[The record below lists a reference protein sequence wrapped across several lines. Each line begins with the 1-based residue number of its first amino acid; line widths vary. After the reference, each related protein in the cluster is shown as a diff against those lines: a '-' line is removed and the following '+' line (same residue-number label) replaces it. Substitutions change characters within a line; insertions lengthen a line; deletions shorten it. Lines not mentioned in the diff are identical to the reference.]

1 MAASRW
7 RSTVCARCHAALTPA
22 QTGPYLR
29 KQARPRLS
37 CDSAQSE
44 AADQSGESPWA
55 GPQPAMAS
63 ATRVSRAEL
72 PWRSQRR
79 VDEALREVVGVA
91 DELAHAPTHGPC
103 RRDET
108 RQHDDA
114 GVGQDARQ
122 VGHAPHILRAVLVGE
137 AQVRVEA
144 VAEITARGPNA

>member
-1 MAASRW
+1 MLDLASSCLLVKAFW
-7 RSTVCARCHAALTPA
+7 VAAL
-22 QTGPYLR
+22 R
-29 KQARPRLS
+29 H
-37 CDSAQSE
+37 
-44 AADQSGESPWA
+44 
-55 GPQPAMAS
+55 
-63 ATRVSRAEL
+63 
-72 PWRSQRR
+72 SQRR

-144 VAEITARGPNA
+144 VAEIAARGPNA